1 MERFQ
6 KTFLQSLTR
15 ISSFDQLH
23 IFSKIDMVQIG
34 KFIKDNKTLER
45 DRAYLRGVLESMWFR
60 EILTFIGAFWVST
73 PGPSAPRSLSKN
85 GDKKTKLAKKN
96 RLLDT

>member
-1 MERFQ
+1 LERFQ

-60 EILTFIGAFWVST
+60 KIKLLSELFGFKR
-73 PGPSAPRSLSKN
+73 PAPQLPVRFQC
-85 GDKKTKLAKKN
+85 
-96 RLLDT
+96 